1 MDIVD
6 KMKYVNEF
14 EKELGYIKNE
24 KIRNITKN
32 CLIGAPD
39 YFFEIP
45 ASSTGKFHPSYALG
59 EGGLVRHV
67 KAACKM
73 LHDFITL
80 EFFKCTD
87 DEHDY
92 CIAALILHDCRKS
105 GINHGK
111 YTVHEHPLLA
121 ADLVRETCDRL
132 LFEVEDC
139 SDTPAEDEKALRDY
153 LKNVPHLIESHMGEW
168 NWSRRSSIRLPKPKT
183 TMEFLVHLA
192 DYLASRKYLEV
203 KL

>member
-1 MDIVD
+1 MDNVTRT
-6 KMKYVNEF
+6 KVVEEF
-14 EKELGYIKNE
+14 AKELDYIKDEN
-24 KIRNITKN
+24 IRWITKC
-32 CLIGAPD
+32 CLYEAPD

-45 ASSTGKFHPSYALG
+45 ASSTGKFHPNYALG
-59 EGGLVRHV
+59 PGGLVRHV

-87 DEHDY
+87 KEHDY

-105 GINHGK
+105 GIEHGK
-111 YTVHEHPLLA
+111 YTVHEHPILA
-121 ADLVRETCDRL
+121 ADLVRDTCDRL
-132 LFEVEDC
+132 ACENEEMGDD
-139 SDTPAEDEKALRDY
+139 STAEAIVNY
-153 LKNVPHLIESHMGEW
+153 HKNVPHLIESHMGEW
-168 NWSRRSSIRLPKPKT
+168 NWSKRSSIRLPKPKT

>member
-1 MDIVD
+1 MDKVL
-6 KMKYVNEF
+6 KTKNVETF
-14 EKELGYIKNE
+14 EKELNYIKDE
-24 KIRNITKN
+24 KIRWITKC
-32 CLIGAPD
+32 CLYDAPD

-45 ASSTGKFHPSYALG
+45 ASSTGKFHPDYALG

-73 LHDFITL
+73 LHDFIKL

-87 DEHDY
+87 EEHDY
-92 CIAALILHDCRKS
+92 SIAALILHDCRKS
-105 GINHGK
+105 GVNHGQ
-111 YTVHEHPLLA
+111 YTVHEHPVLA
-121 ADLVRETCDRL
+121 ADLVRDTCDAL
-132 LFEVEDC
+132 ICENEAFG
-139 SDTPAEDEKALRDY
+139 DTATGIAINEY
-153 LKNVPHLIESHMGEW
+153 YKNVPHLIESHMGQW
-168 NWSRRSSIRLPKPKT
+168 NWSKRSSIKLPKPKT